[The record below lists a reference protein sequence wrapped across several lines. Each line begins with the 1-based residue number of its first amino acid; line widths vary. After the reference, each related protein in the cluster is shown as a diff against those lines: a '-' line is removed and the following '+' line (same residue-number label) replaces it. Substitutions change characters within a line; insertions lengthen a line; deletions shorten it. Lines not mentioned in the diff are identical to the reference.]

1 MFQPQLLLCSF
12 ILCVLSGCVN
22 DNSVKLSQQE
32 TSEGFDFPAHLGEP
46 IIPPDSI
53 NIHSREAVDLGRY
66 LFYDVALSRDS
77 SVSCASCHH
86 QDRAFSDPIDL
97 SVGVGGKVG
106 NRNALPLFNLA
117 YYPLLFWDGS
127 VSSLEKQ
134 VQIPVHDTMEMNFSL
149 IEAVER
155 FQQNNLY
162 QTLSQKAYHR
172 PVDMYVITRA
182 IAAFER
188 TIVSSKSRYDAYIL
202 GNGSAL
208 SDEEKLGERMFLSD
222 RLKCA
227 ECHTPPLFTNLEFRN
242 NGAFENYP
250 DSGRTVFTMHKED
263 RNLFRVPSLRNVL
276 ITGPY
281 MHDGSYGTISEVID
295 SYISGGYSVAEK
307 DSLITGFELSLQE
320 KEALIAFLR
329 SLTDSVLI
337 TNNDYSNP
345 HK

>member
-1 MFQPQLLLCSF
+1 MFRRQLLLCSLISL
-12 ILCVLSGCVN
+12 ILTACGSE
-22 DNSVKLSQQE
+22 NSVGVSQQE
-32 TSEGFDFPAHLGEP
+32 TTVRYDFPAHLGEP

-117 YYPLLFWDGS
+117 YYPLLFWDGG

-149 IEAVER
+149 VEAVER
-155 FQQNNLY
+155 FQQNKLY
-162 QTLSQKAYHR
+162 QALAQKAYQR

-202 GNGSAL
+202 GDGNAL
-208 SDEEKLGERMFLSD
+208 TDEEKLGERLFLSE

-227 ECHTPPLFTNLEFRN
+227 ECHTPPLFTNMEFRN
-242 NGAFENYP
+242 NGAFKNYP
-250 DSGRTVFTMHKED
+250 DSGRAVFTMHKED

-281 MHDGSYGTISEVID
+281 MHDGSYETISEVID
-295 SYISGGYSVAEK
+295 SYISGGYTIDEK

-320 KEALIAFLR
+320 KGALIAFFR